1 MAALISLRAGN
12 RRRSLDSL
20 ENELGKKCYLWAEML
35 VLFTIM
41 LPVSEE
47 KKLTR
52 DNTGQNSLYLV
63 HERFKYLN
71 Q

>member
-20 ENELGKKCYLWAEML
+20 ENKFGKKCYLWLQILM
-35 VLFTIM
+35 LFTIM
-41 LPVSEE
+41 LSVRDD

-52 DNTGQNSLYLV
+52 ENTGQNLLYLV
-63 HERFKYLN
+63 HERLKYLN